1 MAYNSSVVVTV
12 SGLGSKPAAKVRLK
26 PEAYTWTITT
36 MNGCHNCWHGM
47 FINSLK
53 ASSIP
58 YYSRVS
64 SYSTEGGYYDDYLIM
79 KVNGKEYDRNSHK
92 SGALMSGT
100 ISLNASDEISFYQDD
115 SGGTACCTGWAEI
128 TFDYAY
134 SD

>member
-1 MAYNSSVVVTV
+1 MGA
-12 SGLGSKPAAKVRLK
+12 SGVGSKPTTKVRLK
-26 PEAYTWTITT
+26 PAAYTWTITT
-36 MNGCHNCWHGM
+36 KNGCYNCYHGE

-53 ASSIP
+53 ANSIP

-64 SYSTEGGYYDDYLIM
+64 SYSITGGYYDDYLVM
-79 KVNGKEYDRNSHK
+79 KLNDKEYKRSDHK

-100 ISLNASDEISFYQDD
+100 ISLNSNDEISFYQDD

-128 TFDYAY
+128 IFDYAY